1 MTGDNDLM
9 DIAEICRRLGIQP
22 VEIEAME
29 EEGLITLAAVR
40 DGKALPSDQ
49 LDRITM
55 ILRLQRDLSVNL
67 AGIDVILEMRS
78 KMIQMRQEVDDI
90 LDFIRR
96 QISQD
101 LREMLGEEEYPMAL
115 GPGAGLYVTGTI
127 NGRATSNGQKQDF
140 CTIKYDLQGNRRWV
154 ATYDGPGEGRDEVG
168 DLAVDSMGRVYV
180 TGASEGDAATIL
192 YSTPVHGGP

>member
-1 MTGDNDLM
+1 MVGDKDHV
-9 DIAEICRRLGIQP
+9 DIAEICRRLGVQP
-22 VEIEAME
+22 VELEAME
-29 EEGLITLAAVR
+29 EEGLITLAALR

-96 QISQD
+96 RVSED
-101 LREMLGEEEYPMAL
+101 LREMLGEEDYPLAL
-115 GPGAGLYVTGTI
+115 GE
-127 NGRATSNGQKQDF
+127 
-140 CTIKYDLQGNRRWV
+140 
-154 ATYDGPGEGRDEVG
+154 GEKFLVIERGKADKR
-168 DLAVDSMGRVYV
+168 
-180 TGASEGDAATIL
+180 
-192 YSTPVHGGP
+192 